1 MTTHSA
7 IRASDSDR
15 ESVVAILRDAYTVGR
30 LTLEEFD
37 ERTTAALSGRTW
49 GELRELTQDL
59 PQDPRLGADLPGATA
74 VRSDPAATPVPRPA
88 EPILRIVP
96 LLPFAA
102 LWLMIA
108 LTARMPDSV
117 VPVLIALLLLLRCTV
132 RHPPARQHPPA
143 HQRRDRPGSA
153 AASAIATPTAP
164 GGSGEHRSKISVSC
178 RKIDP

>member
-15 ESVVAILRDAYTVGR
+15 ESVVAVLRDAYSVGR

-49 GELRELTQDL
+49 GALRELTQDL
-59 PQDPRLGADLPGATA
+59 PEDPRLGADLPRATA
-74 VRSDPAATPVPRPA
+74 VRSDPAAAPVPRSA
-88 EPILRIVP
+88 EPMLRIVP

-108 LTARMPDSV
+108 LSARMPDSM

-132 RHPPARQHPPA
+132 RHPPAHRPSPA
-143 HQRRDRPGSA
+143 AERRDWPGSA
-153 AASAIATPTAP
+153 ATSAIATPAAP
-164 GGSGEHRSKISVSC
+164 GDSGEQRGKISDSC